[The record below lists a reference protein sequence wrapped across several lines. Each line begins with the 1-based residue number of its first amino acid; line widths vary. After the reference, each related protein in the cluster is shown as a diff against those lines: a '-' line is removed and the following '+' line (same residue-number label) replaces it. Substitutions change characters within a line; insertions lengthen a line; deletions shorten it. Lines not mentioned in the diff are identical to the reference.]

1 MMGVRS
7 DKEGCGEVVKTRASP
22 CGMTGAVACAGSVA
36 PADVAGESVDERKSF
51 IFD

>member
-7 DKEGCGEVVKTRASP
+7 DKEGGRQVVKTRASP
-22 CGMTGAVACAGSVA
+22 SGTTGAAKCTGSVA
-36 PADVAGESVDERKSF
+36 RADVAGESDDERKSS